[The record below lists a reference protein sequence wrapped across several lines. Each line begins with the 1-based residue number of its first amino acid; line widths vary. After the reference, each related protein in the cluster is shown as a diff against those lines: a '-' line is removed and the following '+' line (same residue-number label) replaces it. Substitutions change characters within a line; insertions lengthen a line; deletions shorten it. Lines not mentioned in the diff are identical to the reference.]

1 MSNHLSHPTGNDGPT
16 LHLPDTLLLGY
27 VRGTSGEAEA
37 LVVACHLTLCGHCQT
52 RAAVLEGVAA
62 DELFAEEPAELPQG
76 VLQDLLLQL
85 RDERDEPS
93 AANKPALASL
103 PPNPA
108 ADANEPGLP
117 RPLLRYLPEGKLPW
131 RRLLPGIKTV
141 DLPVQKRAQAT
152 VRLVRLHPGL
162 IIPHHDHGG
171 PEYTVVF
178 SGGLRDHRGTWHR
191 GDVAVRQPGEQH
203 RQRVEPGEECVA
215 LVFNDGAL
223 LPTSAIGR
231 LVARLAGEA

>member
-1 MSNHLSHPTGNDGPT
+1 MSNDLSHRTGKDGPT
-16 LHLPDTLLLGY
+16 LHLPDTLLLAY

-37 LVVACHLTLCGHCQT
+37 LVVACHLTLCGHCQA
-52 RAAVLEGVAA
+52 RAAVLEGAAA
-62 DELFAEEPAELPQG
+62 DELLAEEPADLPEG
-76 VLQDLLLQL
+76 VLQNLLLQL
-85 RDERDEPS
+85 NDEPHES
-93 AANKPALASL
+93 PA
-103 PPNPA
+103 PA
-108 ADANEPGLP
+108 AINPPKGSNSDADDHPGLP

-203 RQRVEPGEECVA
+203 RQYVEPGEECVA